1 MVPISF
7 NHNKL
12 GVHKERI
19 QHQLFGGV
27 DLQHDS
33 VADIEHK
40 IIEEELELQ
49 LNLLQSEERRL
60 AEEELEI
67 FPEEMTSSLPHLHE
81 HADAQHKEPIASR
94 ILHKAEHELAVQET
108 VMGEDTLET
117 LAMCAAVVA
126 LVLLPQFVG
135 N

>member
-1 MVPISF
+1 M
-7 NHNKL
+7 
-12 GVHKERI
+12 HKERI

-33 VADIEHK
+33 VDDIEHK

-49 LNLLQSEERRL
+49 LSLLQNKERRL

-67 FPEEMTSSLPHLHE
+67 FPEEMTANLPHLHE
-81 HADAQHKEPIASR
+81 HADSQHKKEPIASR

-108 VMGEDTLET
+108 AMGEETLET
-117 LAMCAAVVA
+117 IAMCAAVMG
-126 LVLLPQFVG
+126 LVLLPQFFG